1 MALYTQEQLE
11 QANSINLEE
20 YLLRRGEKLKRTGK
34 ESRFYYRDSGG
45 EHDSVSIRG
54 NRWYDHKN
62 QTGGYPVKFL
72 QEFYGLG
79 FREAVR
85 ELLDEDAPVNMQEQA
100 GTSCAEKQ
108 REALYNEKREAA
120 PFALPEKAGNMK
132 RLFAYLLKTRLL
144 SQNVVKVFADAGL
157 LYQESRYNNIVFVGT
172 DAEGNPKSAS
182 LKSSASGTKGFR
194 QTISGSDPRYGF
206 CWRGGGERLL
216 VFESAVDLMSFLTLY
231 PKDWVGQNYIALDG
245 LSPKAMLHFLQ
256 EQGNISETYL
266 CLDNDPAGIEACDKF
281 KDLLLGHGYA
291 EGQVW
296 RLEPHY
302 KDWNENLKAEGGL
315 DAQPAQPHPKKDAY
329 QKNARLL
336 KNLNRNTDATYCQ
349 WRDRQ
354 AEKVGQ
360 AFYLR
365 RIAKEWEGL
374 QKAKKPD
381 IWDSG
386 RRLEAGVARIA
397 DLSVCMMC
405 GLDVSCTYNG
415 ILTGLEQDYKP
426 YKDKLKLTAR
436 LREMKEGIDAA
447 QDAQDRQSL
456 FCCLKFVA
464 DMALRLTV
472 YLQTDYAIEIE
483 RRNRFQTQ
491 EKPPPETLSEESSTP
506 KLDSEEPSMAW

>member
-11 QANSINLEE
+11 QANSVNLEE

-34 ESRFYYRDSGG
+34 ESRFYYHDSGG
-45 EHDSVSIRG
+45 EHDSVSVCG

-85 ELLDEDAPVNMQEQA
+85 ELLDVETQGPPKQIYTGTNPAGQEKFQ
-100 GTSCAEKQ
+100 KQ
-108 REALYNEKREAA
+108 KVG
-120 PFALPEKAGNMK
+120 FALPEKASHMS
-132 RLFAYLLKTRLL
+132 RMYAYLLKTQLL
-144 SQNVVKVFADAGL
+144 SRNVIKAFADAGL
-157 LYQESRYNNIVFVGT
+157 VYQEGKHHNIVFVGT

-194 QTISGSDPRYGF
+194 QTVSGSDPRYSF
-206 CWRGGGERLL
+206 CWRGGGERLF
-216 VFESAVDLMSFLTLY
+216 VFEAAIDLLSFLTMY
-231 PKDWVGQNYIALDG
+231 PKDWEGQSYIALDG

-256 EQGNISETYL
+256 EREDISEIYL

-291 EGQVW
+291 EGLLW
-296 RLEPHY
+296 RLEPAC
-302 KDWNENLKAEGGL
+302 KDWNEDLKAQEGL
-315 DAQPAQPHPKKDAY
+315 EAQPAQAHPKKDTY
-329 QKNARLL
+329 QKNAKLL
-336 KNLNRNTDATYCQ
+336 KNLNRNADTPYCQ
-349 WRDRQ
+349 WRNCQ
-354 AEKVGQ
+354 AEKTGQ

-365 RIAKEWEGL
+365 RITKEWEEL

-381 IWDSG
+381 IWDSS
-386 RRLEAGVARIA
+386 RRMKAGAARIA

-405 GLDVSCTYNG
+405 RLDSSNTYNG
-415 ILTGLEQDYKP
+415 ILEGLAQGYKP
-426 YKDKLKLTAR
+426 YQDKLKLTTR

-456 FCCLKFVA
+456 FCCLRSIA

-472 YLQTDYAIEIE
+472 YLQTDYAIEME

-491 EKPPPETLSEESSTP
+491 EKPPPETLPEEN
-506 KLDSEEPSMAW
+506 LAIEQDSGEPSFAW